1 MIFMDAGFSYRFV
14 SSASALRLEKFPV
27 NPHRFPTFRYT
38 LTIARPDHDN
48 SEMTQPS
55 ATVPQVDS
63 PAFDTPHW
71 GWMLAIWI
79 SLTIVLRG
87 VFWTTGVPDFQLIK
101 AIEQGAA
108 RVELRAAGEEN
119 VDVVRKSIQ
128 LQRDSL
134 AFWTVLAA
142 LGDFVLDP
150 LWLGLR
156 ALAVAVSLSA
166 VAAVCGRPARFPA
179 MMAEA
184 VAWQSVWVFGLAC
197 RVAWMFILQRGDIDT
212 SLVLLMPERVYG
224 AREWVLLQ
232 QVDVFALIGWLGLAW
247 GGVRKG
253 QANLLV
259 SLLVCGL
266 LAVLESQVYASCSLL
281 LNLGMHVALFPE

>member
-1 MIFMDAGFSYRFV
+1 MDAGFSYRFL
-14 SSASALRLEKFPV
+14 SSANARRLEKIRS
-27 NPHRFPTFRYT
+27 NPYKFARFRDA
-38 LTIARPDHDN
+38 LTMARPDHDN
-48 SEMTQPS
+48 SLMMQTTAS
-55 ATVPQVDS
+55 VPQAGS
-63 PAFDTPHW
+63 PDFRTPHW
-71 GWMLAIWI
+71 GWMLSVWI
-79 SLTIVLRG
+79 ALTIILRG
-87 VFWTTGVPDFQLIK
+87 VFWTTGIPDYRLIQ

-108 RVELRAAGEEN
+108 RVELHAAGEEN
-119 VDVVRKSIQ
+119 VDVIRKSIE

-156 ALAVAVSLSA
+156 ALSVAVALSA
-166 VAAVCGRPARFPA
+166 VAAMTGRPARFPA
-179 MMAEA
+179 MMSEA

-212 SLVLLMPERVYG
+212 SLALLMPERIYG
-224 AREWVLLQ
+224 AREWVLFQ
-232 QVDVFALIGWLGLAW
+232 QVDLFALVGWMGLAW
-247 GGVRKG
+247 GGVRRG

-259 SLLVCGL
+259 SLLVCGF

-281 LNLGMHVALFPE
+281 LNLGMRVALFPE